1 MIKSSDASIYINDLG
16 WLPGSILQKVLNFFI
31 FLRDIF
37 TILAA
42 IPLVIVYVITSILNI
57 LDYFG
62 VEIEDVTI
70 ATISKILFFTT
81 VVAAVFMIP
90 LNITIIICS
99 ILEWFISTINNAK
112 TKNRQESKIQRFN
125 LFIQRLFNGLQRCFA
140 KLQIQTTNSI

>member
-1 MIKSSDASIYINDLG
+1 M
-16 WLPGSILQKVLNFFI
+16 LNFFI
-31 FLRDIF
+31 FLRYIF

-70 ATISKILFFTT
+70 ATISKILFLKS
-81 VVAAVFMIP
+81 VVANVFMIP

-112 TKNRQESKIQRFN
+112 TKSIQETNIQRFN
-125 LFIQRLFNGLQRCFA
+125 LFIQRVFNEMQRCFA